1 MQDFL
6 FDDFK
11 PSCTRETWI
20 LRQELLQRVREFFA
34 KRNVLE
40 VETPV
45 LSRACG
51 TDPNLDYFKTFAK
64 CNASDPERYMMT
76 SPEFH
81 LKRLLAAG
89 FGDVY
94 ALARSFRKDESGVR
108 HNTEFT
114 MAEWYRVGMPME
126 RLMQEVEELCSEILG
141 RNICAKCTR
150 WVDAFKNYA
159 GIDPYDTRA
168 QSWKSCCEQ
177 HGLPL
182 FDYDEFRVDEWRDYV
197 MALVVEPALGMDG
210 GEFIYDYPP
219 SQAALARTEVGP
231 DGLLCAKR
239 FELYLGGT
247 ELCNGYQELTDAVEQ
262 ERRFAEDQEIR
273 KSLGKE
279 TPNEDRRFLAALQHG
294 MPECS
299 GVALGLDRLFAL
311 ALGKKYIAEVLLFP
325 DEIC

>member
-1 MQDFL
+1 MSEYQ
-6 FDDFK
+6 FDSFR
-11 PSCTRETWI
+11 PSCNRETWVE
-20 LRQELLQRVREFFA
+20 RQRLLQQVRSFFA

-51 TDPNLDYFKTFAK
+51 TDPNLDYFKTSAA

-81 LKRLLAAG
+81 LKRLVAAG

-126 RLMQEVEELCSEILG
+126 HLMEEVEELCSEILG
-141 RNICAKCTR
+141 KNISAKRTR
-150 WVDAFKNYA
+150 WVDAFRNYA
-159 GIDPYDTRA
+159 GIDPFATDPDV
-168 QSWKSCCEQ
+168 WKNCCKT

-182 FDYDEFRVDEWRDYV
+182 FESDEFRIDEWRDYV
-197 MALVVEPALGMDG
+197 MALIVEPSLGMEC

-219 SQAALARTEVGP
+219 SQAALARTEIGP
-231 DGLLCAKR
+231 DGLPCAKR

-247 ELCNGYQELTDAVEQ
+247 ELCNGYQELTDSVEQ

-273 KSLGKE
+273 RSLGKE
-279 TPNEDRRFLAALQHG
+279 TPNEDKRFLAALKSG

-311 ALGKKYIAEVLLFP
+311 ALGKKHIAEVVLFP

>member
-1 MQDFL
+1 MSEYQ
-6 FDDFK
+6 FDSFR
-11 PSCTRETWI
+11 PSCNRETWVE
-20 LRQELLQRVREFFA
+20 RQRLLQQVRSFFA

-51 TDPNLDYFKTFAK
+51 TDPNLDYFKTSAA

-81 LKRLLAAG
+81 LKRLVAAG

-126 RLMQEVEELCSEILG
+126 RLMEEVEELCSEILG
-141 RNICAKCTR
+141 KNISAKRTR
-150 WVDAFKNYA
+150 WVDAFRNYA
-159 GIDPYDTRA
+159 GIDPFATDPDV
-168 QSWKSCCEQ
+168 WKNCCKT

-182 FDYDEFRVDEWRDYV
+182 FESDEFRIDEWRDYV
-197 MALVVEPALGMDG
+197 MALIVEPSLGMEC

-219 SQAALARTEVGP
+219 SQAALARTEIGP

-247 ELCNGYQELTDAVEQ
+247 ELCNGYQELTDSVEQ

-273 KSLGKE
+273 RSLGKE
-279 TPNEDRRFLAALQHG
+279 TPNEDKRFLAALKSG

-311 ALGKKYIAEVLLFP
+311 ALGKKHIAEVVLFP

>member
-1 MQDFL
+1 MVDFP
-6 FDDFK
+6 FDEFR
-11 PSCTRETWI
+11 PSCTRETW
-20 LRQELLQRVREFFA
+20 LKRQQLLASVRQFFA
-34 KRNVLE
+34 EKDVLE

-51 TDPNLDYFKTFAK
+51 TDPNLDYFKTFARGDS
-64 CNASDPERYMMT
+64 SDPERYMMT

-81 LKRLLAAG
+81 LKRLVAAG

-126 RLMQEVEELCSEILG
+126 RLMEEVEELCSRILG
-141 RNICAKCTR
+141 KKISAKRTR

-159 GIDPYDTRA
+159 EIDPYCEEQET
-168 QSWKSCCEQ
+168 WKICCKK

-182 FDYDEFRVDEWRDYV
+182 FESSEFRIDEWRDYV
-197 MALVVEPALGMDG
+197 MALVVEPALGMEG

-219 SQAALARTEVGP
+219 SQAALARTEIGP
-231 DGLLCAKR
+231 DGLPCAKR

-262 ERRFAEDQEIR
+262 ERRFFEDQEIR
-273 KSLGKE
+273 RSLGKE
-279 TPNEDRRFLAALQHG
+279 TPKEDMRFLAALKHG

-311 ALGKKYIAEVLLFP
+311 ALGKQHIAEVMLFP
-325 DEIC
+325 DDIC